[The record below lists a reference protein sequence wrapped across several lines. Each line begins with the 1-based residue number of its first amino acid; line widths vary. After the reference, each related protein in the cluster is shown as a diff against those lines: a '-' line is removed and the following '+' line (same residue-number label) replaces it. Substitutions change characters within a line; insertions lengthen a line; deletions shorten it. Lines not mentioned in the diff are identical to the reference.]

1 VLTEHLFGD
10 LPLRIA
16 VFSDTHLADTAE
28 ARAFLHGLVNNVIDP
43 VDMILHA
50 GDVVAPDLLDVFEEY
65 TVHSVRGNMD
75 PIAPGIPV
83 KKVIDVQG
91 FKIGLIHGWGPAEGI
106 EERIYSEFSQ
116 CSLDCLVYGHS
127 HVPVCHERHGVL
139 FFNPGSATDR
149 RNMSCHTIGLL
160 EIDKKIRGT
169 IFRLD

>member
-1 VLTEHLFGD
+1 M
-10 LPLRIA
+10 PLRIA

-28 ARAFLHGLVNNVIDP
+28 ARAFFHGLVKNVLDP

-50 GDVVAPDLLDVFEEY
+50 GDLVDPDLLDVFEGY
-65 TVHSVRGNMD
+65 TAHVVRGNMD
-75 PIAPGIPV
+75 PAAPGIPV
-83 KKVIDVQG
+83 KKVIDIEG

-106 EERIYSEFSQ
+106 EERIYREFSP
-116 CSLDCLVYGHS
+116 LPIDCLVYGHS

-149 RNMSCHTIGLL
+149 RNMSCHTVGLL

-169 IFRLD
+169 LIRLD